1 MLEKHRGAVKEQF
14 FEMFE
19 EIKSIARKG
28 YTMFRLASGDV
39 QAEWDVEDIDR
50 QIESSDFAAFDGQEV
65 APGDLAV
72 VGEKTVEI
80 KARIMQRLN

>member
-1 MLEKHRGAVKEQF
+1 MLAKHRGAVKEQF
-14 FEMFE
+14 SEMFE

-50 QIESSDFAAFDGQEV
+50 QIESSDFAAFDGQKSLQEISQSW
-65 APGDLAV
+65 
-72 VGEKTVEI
+72 EK
-80 KARIMQRLN
+80 RRLKSRLELCSA